1 MSDYKTILRG
11 CLNRDRRAQLEFY
24 MQFYKS
30 VYNSCYRILGNP
42 QESEEVMQ
50 ETFLKVLDRIENYR
64 EDACTMERILKRM
77 AVNRSIDI
85 YRKRKIKF
93 VELNDQLDYTED
105 TTATENDEIRIEAIS
120 KMMQLLPQG
129 YRLILNLHLIEEMD
143 YTDIASRLQLSPS
156 TVRSQY
162 ARAKQKL
169 TELIKK
175 NYSHE
180 QLLG

>member
-1 MSDYKTILRG
+1 MNDYRTILRG

-42 QESEEVMQ
+42 QEAEEVMQ
-50 ETFLKVLDRIENYR
+50 ETFLKVLDKIENYKG
-64 EDACTMERILKRM
+64 DIYSMERILKRV
-77 AVNRSIDI
+77 AINRSIDI
-85 YRKRKIKF
+85 CRKRKIEF
-93 VELNDQLDYTED
+93 VELDDNVEYMEEN
-105 TTATENDEIRIEAIS
+105 TAEESELRLEAIG
-120 KMMQLLPQG
+120 KMMQLLPRG
-129 YRLILNLHLIEEMD
+129 YRLILNLHLVEDMD
-143 YTDIASRLQLSPS
+143 YTDIASHLQLSPS

-162 ARAKQKL
+162 VRAKQKL

-175 NYSHE
+175 HYSHE